1 MSHSRSK
8 VVVCVHVPI
17 HCSCVLNVKCTF
29 RAEQRKLHRM
39 GFKPVHSGTPVWHPT
54 SGAAQLV
61 ASFPGLSGGRRET
74 PGDPGLMH
82 EIKFSVYGE
91 CARKDFA
98 DTHVYDASMSSVCF
112 ATTNNSTLWPRVP
125 TLTAP
130 RDGEGGVW
138 INLATIDVCVCVH
151 VHVHVCAIHT
161 CTIYMYAYDDG
172 LAVHIL
178 LPHDLLIAVSW

>member
-17 HCSCVLNVKCTF
+17 HCSCVLKVKWTF

-130 RDGEGGVW
+130 MPTR
-138 INLATIDVCVCVH
+138 LCL
-151 VHVHVCAIHT
+151 IHYSWYSVGPPSKGRNGYYNST
-161 CTIYMYAYDDG
+161 F
-172 LAVHIL
+172 LSRNSFS
-178 LPHDLLIAVSW
+178 PQLIVMRKGKSW